1 MAGLVSVYIQHFTY
15 AGLLVVLILCGM
27 GLPIPEDVALLAGG
41 FLVHRGVIQYPM
53 TLAVALVGVVAGD
66 NSLFF
71 LGRRFGTGL
80 VKYLGIGRPRSQRQ
94 IDWLKSFM
102 QRYGHRAI
110 LYARFVAGL
119 RALVYLTAGS
129 FGVNP
134 LRFFLYDLAGAVISV
149 PIVVTLGY
157 LFGNEIEVVLR
168 LYRRGRETGV
178 AGGGALARRYRDAD
192 ADVHTRTRGN
202 PDLADTGCARTPLAR
217 TFAESGAP
225 RL

>member
-1 MAGLVSVYIQHFTY
+1 LTGLVSVYIQHFTY

-53 TLAVALVGVVAGD
+53 TLLVALVGVVAGD

-71 LGRRFGTGL
+71 LGRRYGTGL
-80 VKYLGIGRPRSQRQ
+80 VTYLGIGRPRSQRQ
-94 IDWLKSFM
+94 IDRLKEFM
-102 QRYGHRAI
+102 QRHGHRAI

-129 FGVNP
+129 LGVSP

-157 LFGNEIEVVLR
+157 LFGNELEAVLR
-168 LYRRGRETGV
+168 YIGGVEKLVWVVVALSLGVIAMRMLMFTGAREE
-178 AGGGALARRYRDAD
+178 
-192 ADVHTRTRGN
+192 
-202 PDLADTGCARTPLAR
+202 TP
-217 TFAESGAP
+217 T
-225 RL
+225 